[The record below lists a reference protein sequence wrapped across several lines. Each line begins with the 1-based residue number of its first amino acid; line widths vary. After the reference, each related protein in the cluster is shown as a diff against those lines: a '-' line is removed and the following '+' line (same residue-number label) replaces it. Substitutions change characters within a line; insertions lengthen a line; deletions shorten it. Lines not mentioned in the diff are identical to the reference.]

1 MDRIVKATAAN
12 AQIRIFAAD
21 LRDTVE
27 EARRRHDTTPVATA
41 ALGRLLCAGA
51 MMSVMQKGE
60 DDLLTLKITGDGPI
74 GSVTVT
80 ADNNA
85 NVKGYVANPKVDL
98 PLNAVGKLDVSKAIG
113 NGRLDVIR
121 DMGLKEP
128 YVGQTPLISGEI
140 AEDITYYFA
149 NSEQVPSSVG
159 LGVLVDRD
167 LTVKRAGGFIVQ
179 LLPFATEEVIEKLEA
194 NLKKITAVTSFF
206 EQGGTP
212 ESLIESLLEGME
224 PNITETLPVKFY
236 CNCSRDRVKKALISV
251 GKEELKSMIDD
262 GKPVNLNCG
271 FCNTDYTFSVDE
283 LKAIYEKEA
292 K

>member
-21 LRDTVE
+21 IRDTVE
-27 EARRRHDTTPVATA
+27 EARNRHDTTPVATA

-51 MMSVMQKGE
+51 MMSTMQKGE
-60 DDLLTLKITGDGPI
+60 DDLLTLKITGDGPLGAI
-74 GSVTVT
+74 TVT
-80 ADNNA
+80 ADSNA

-98 PLNAVGKLDVSKAIG
+98 PLNAVGKLDVSKAVG

-167 LTVKRAGGFIVQ
+167 LSVKRAGGFIVQ
-179 LLPFATEEVIEKLEA
+179 LLPFASEEVIEKLEE
-194 NLKKITAVTSFF
+194 NLKQISAVTTFF

-212 ESLIESLLEGME
+212 ESLIETLAAGME
-224 PNITETLPVKFY
+224 PNITETVPVRFY
-236 CNCSRDRVKKALISV
+236 CNCSRERVEKALISI
-251 GKEELKSMIDD
+251 GKEELNSMIEE
-262 GKPVNLNCG
+262 GKPVTLNCG
-271 FCNTDYTFSVDE
+271 FCNTDYTFTPEE
-283 LKAIYEKEA
+283 LKELSLRQ
-292 K
+292 

>member
-21 LRDTVE
+21 IRDTVE
-27 EARRRHDTTPVATA
+27 EARNRHNTTPVATA

-51 MMSVMQKGE
+51 MMSTMQKGE
-60 DDLLTLKITGDGPI
+60 DDLLTLKISGDGPLGAI
-74 GSVTVT
+74 TVT
-80 ADNNA
+80 ADSNA

-98 PLNAVGKLDVSKAIG
+98 PLNAVSKLDVSKAVG

-179 LLPFATEEVIEKLEA
+179 LLPFATEEVIEKLEE
-194 NLKKITAVTSFF
+194 NLRQITAVTTFF

-212 ESLIESLLEGME
+212 ESLIETLAVGME
-224 PNITETLPVKFY
+224 PNITETVPVRFY
-236 CNCSRDRVKKALISV
+236 CNCSRERVQKALISI
-251 GKEELKSMIDD
+251 GKEELKSMIDE
-262 GKPVNLNCG
+262 GNPVTLNCG

-283 LKAIYEKEA
+283 LKELYQKN
-292 K
+292 

>member
-21 LRDTVE
+21 IRDTVE
-27 EARRRHDTTPVATA
+27 EARNRHDTTPVATA

-51 MMSVMQKGE
+51 MMSTMQKGE
-60 DDLLTLKITGDGPI
+60 DDLLTLKITGDGPLGAI
-74 GSVTVT
+74 TVT
-80 ADNNA
+80 ADSNA

-98 PLNAVGKLDVSKAIG
+98 PLNAVGKLDVSKAVG

-167 LTVKRAGGFIVQ
+167 LSVKRAGGFIVQ
-179 LLPFATEEVIEKLEA
+179 LLPFASEEVIEKLEE
-194 NLKKITAVTSFF
+194 NLKQISAVTTFF

-212 ESLIESLLEGME
+212 ESLIETLAAGME
-224 PNITETLPVKFY
+224 PNITETVPVRFY
-236 CNCSRDRVKKALISV
+236 CNCSRERVEKALISI
-251 GKEELKSMIDD
+251 GKEELNSMIEE
-262 GKPVNLNCG
+262 GKPVTLNCG
-271 FCNTDYTFSVDE
+271 FCNTDYTFTLEE
-283 LKAIYEKEA
+283 LKELFLRQ
-292 K
+292 